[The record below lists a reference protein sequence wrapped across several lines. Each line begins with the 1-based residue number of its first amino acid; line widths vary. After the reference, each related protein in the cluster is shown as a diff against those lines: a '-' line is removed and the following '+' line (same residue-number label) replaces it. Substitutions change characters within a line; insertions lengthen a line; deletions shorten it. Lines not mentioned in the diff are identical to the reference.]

1 MKFVKLHNEGREVL
15 VNMST
20 VTEIYTHKV
29 TGYSKSALYLNFEV
43 DGEQVHLNVDESLDE
58 IYEKVKGD

>member
-1 MKFVKLHNEGREVL
+1 
-15 VNMST
+15 MST